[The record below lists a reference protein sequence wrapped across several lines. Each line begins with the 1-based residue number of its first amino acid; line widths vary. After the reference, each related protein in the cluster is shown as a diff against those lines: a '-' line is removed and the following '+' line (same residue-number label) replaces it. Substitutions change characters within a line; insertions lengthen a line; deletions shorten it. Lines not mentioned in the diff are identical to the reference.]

1 MSAARRRRRG
11 LRVRHTI
18 PALVAALL
26 LGAVALLA
34 WTLQVPYA
42 GWTGPEAVVTLPR
55 GTPAR
60 AMVDRLAGA
69 GVVRFP
75 AVLQTW
81 ITLTRASGRLQAGTY
96 RFDRPLSPLEV
107 LRKIEAG
114 EVLVQAVTIPE
125 GLDFQE
131 IAARLAE
138 AGFGS
143 EEAFLRCFRDPAG
156 VRDLDPAAP
165 DLEGY
170 LFPDTYHFPVGE
182 TPDRITDTMVRRFR
196 HVASQALQEDA
207 ARHGLTLRQAVTLAS
222 LVEEETALPVERPRI
237 SRVFHNRLKAGMRL
251 ECDPTVAYGLR
262 RQGVTVPRLYY
273 KHLKQD
279 TPWNTYVHA
288 GLPPGPICNPGRASL
303 EAAVRPAVG
312 DELYFV
318 AAPGG
323 GHRFSRD
330 LATHV
335 RAVQQWRAYVRSR

>member
-11 LRVRHTI
+11 LRVRHTV
-18 PALVAALL
+18 PALLAAVVLAALA
-26 LGAVALLA
+26 GLA

-42 GWTGPEAVVTLPR
+42 GWSGPEAVVTLPR

-75 AVLQTW
+75 AVLQAW
-81 ITLTRASGRLQAGTY
+81 ITLTGASGRLQAGTY

-125 GLDFQE
+125 GLDFGE

-143 EEAFLRCFRDPAG
+143 EEAFLRCFRDPAA
-156 VRDLDPAAP
+156 VRDLDPTAP

-182 TPDRITDTMVRRFR
+182 TPLHITEAMVRRFR
-196 HVASQALQEDA
+196 HVASPALREEA
-207 ARHGLTLRQAVTLAS
+207 ARHGLSLRQAVTLAS
-222 LVEEETALPVERPRI
+222 LIEEETSLPGERPRI
-237 SRVFHNRLKAGMRL
+237 SRVFHNRLAAGMRL
-251 ECDPTVAYGLR
+251 ECDPTVLYGLR
-262 RQGVTVPRLYY
+262 RQGVSVSRLFY
-273 KHLKQD
+273 KHLRQD
-279 TPWNTYVHA
+279 SPWNTYVRA
-288 GLPPGPICNPGRASL
+288 GLPVGPICNPGRASL
-303 EAAVRPAVG
+303 EAAVRPAQG
-312 DELYFV
+312 EELYFV
-318 AAPGG
+318 AAPEG

-335 RAVQQWRAYVRSR
+335 RAVAQWRAYVRSR

>member
-1 MSAARRRRRG
+1 VRRRRRRSRAG
-11 LRVRHTI
+11 H
-18 PALVAALL
+18 PVAFLA
-26 LGAVALLA
+26 GAAVLAGIAFLA

-42 GWTGPEAVVTLPR
+42 GWSGPEAVVTLPR

-69 GVVRFP
+69 GVIRFP
-75 AVLQTW
+75 AVLQAW
-81 ITLTRASGRLQAGTY
+81 ISVTGASGRLRAGTY

-107 LRKIEAG
+107 VRKIEAG
-114 EVLVQAVTIPE
+114 EVMVQAVTIPE

-143 EEAFLRCFRDPAG
+143 TDAFLRCFRDPAL

-182 TPDRITDTMVRRFR
+182 TPARITESMVRRFR
-196 HVASQALQEDA
+196 HVASTDLGAEAERQ
-207 ARHGLTLRQAVTLAS
+207 GFTLRQAVTLAS
-222 LVEEETALPVERPRI
+222 LIEEETALPGERPRI
-237 SRVFHNRLKAGMRL
+237 SRVFHNRLAAGMRL
-251 ECDPTVAYGLR
+251 ECDPTVLYGLR
-262 RQGVTVPRLYY
+262 RQGENIPRLYY

-279 TPWNTYVHA
+279 TPWNTYLHA

-303 EAAVRPAVG
+303 EAAVRPNAG
-312 DELYFV
+312 EELYFV
-318 AAPGG
+318 AAPEG

-335 RAVQQWRAYVRSR
+335 RAVAQWRAYVRSR